1 MKKQLL
7 VIVFIC
13 ISSISWS
20 QINEIGVFIGGSNYV
35 GDVGKTTYIYPN
47 NIAGGLIY
55 KYNLNPRI
63 ALRGTLSYIPISG
76 DDLESSND
84 VRVNRGF
91 NFKNS
96 IKEVAVGIEYNFFE
110 YDMTSIDKIYTPYIL
125 LEVAGFAYDSVES
138 EVIPGQYDLKTKI
151 SYAIP
156 FGLGFKGKIIDN
168 IGFSIETRVRYTF
181 TDGLD
186 YTTSKIPS
194 LNFGGNSNDWYM
206 FTGISIVYAFGRP
219 ACYVELR

>member
-7 VIVFIC
+7 AIVFIC
-13 ISSISWS
+13 VTSISWS

-35 GDVGKTTYIYPN
+35 GDVGESTYIYPN
-47 NIAGGLIY
+47 SIAGGIIY

-63 ALRGTLSYIPISG
+63 ALRGTLSYIPIKG
-76 DDLESSND
+76 DDLNSSNI
-84 VRVNRGF
+84 VRANRGF

-96 IKEVAVGIEYNFFE
+96 IKEIAFGIEYNFFE
-110 YDMTSIDKIYTPYIL
+110 YDMTSTDKKYTPYIL
-125 LEVAGFAYDSVES
+125 LEVAGFGYESADSE
-138 EVIPGQYDLKTKI
+138 ITPGQYSLKTKI

-156 FGLGFKGKIIDN
+156 FGLGFKGKIREN
-168 IGFSIETRVRYTF
+168 IGFSLETRIRYTF
-181 TDGLD
+181 ADD
-186 YTTSKIPS
+186 IDFTTNKIPS

-219 ACYVELR
+219 ACYTDLR